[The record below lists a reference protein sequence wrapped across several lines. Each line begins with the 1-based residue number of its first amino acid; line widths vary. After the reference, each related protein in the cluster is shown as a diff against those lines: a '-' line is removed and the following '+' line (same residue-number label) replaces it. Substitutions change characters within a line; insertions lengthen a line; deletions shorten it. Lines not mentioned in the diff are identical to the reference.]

1 MTETAVERVEAE
13 SVDEATPYRV
23 RLHTVDDIRVE
34 MARVYRDV
42 RGKRLTPTD
51 GAKLIYML
59 SQVARVAEVARV
71 EQRIDAV
78 IAAMEK
84 AGIPYVPAQS

>member
-1 MTETAVERVEAE
+1 MSEIVTERVEAE

-42 RGKRLTPTD
+42 RGKKLTPND

-59 SQVARVAEVARV
+59 SQVARVSEIARIEHRV
-71 EQRIDAV
+71 DAV

-84 AGIPYVPAQS
+84 AGITYVPAQP